1 MGTQSSI
8 RRKTGRYRSTWSTT
22 LKVDPV
28 TFEGLL
34 EIKVRVDIFLDSAY
48 VHAVN
53 GGVHAAESL
62 TPDLPF

>member
-34 EIKVRVDIFLDSAY
+34 EIKDTKLQQKGLVSKATR
-48 VHAVN
+48 
-53 GGVHAAESL
+53 L
-62 TPDLPF
+62 T